1 LGKAAGIIQY
11 EITNPKDFFKQEQF
25 LNTVAKK
32 LSMHL
37 VASKPLYL
45 TKQQVPK
52 EFIDRELAVF
62 K

>member
-1 LGKAAGIIQY
+1 
-11 EITNPKDFFKQEQF
+11 
-25 LNTVAKK
+25 
-32 LSMHL
+32 MHL

-52 EFIDRELAVF
+52 EFMDRELAVF